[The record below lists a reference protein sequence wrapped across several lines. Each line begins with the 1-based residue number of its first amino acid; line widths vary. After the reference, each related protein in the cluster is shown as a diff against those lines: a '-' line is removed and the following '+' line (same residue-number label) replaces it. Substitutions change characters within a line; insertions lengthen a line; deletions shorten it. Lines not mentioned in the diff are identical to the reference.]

1 MRRQKIVF
9 LFFIPFI
16 LVLPLYAEAQ
26 LPPPSEIPRV
36 IPEDEV
42 LQFMDK
48 YTARFMEMD
57 LDAYIG
63 DLFYPNL
70 NGKCLRQW
78 RI

>member
-42 LQFMDK
+42 LQFMDI
-48 YTARFMEMD
+48 RP
-57 LDAYIG
+57 G
-63 DLFYPNL
+63 S
-70 NGKCLRQW
+70 
-78 RI
+78 